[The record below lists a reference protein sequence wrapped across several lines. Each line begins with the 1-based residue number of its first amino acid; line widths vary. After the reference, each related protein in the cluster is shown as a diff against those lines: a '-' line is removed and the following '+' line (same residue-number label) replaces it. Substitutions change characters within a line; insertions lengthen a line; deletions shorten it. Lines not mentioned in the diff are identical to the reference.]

1 MPEDTLFKIL
11 GKVDKDLREAYTGG
25 AVDVYIP
32 HNGLD
37 GDVFGP
43 KVPLYY
49 YDVNSLYPF
58 IMARLPVGRSFWFE
72 GDIRLVEPDASGF
85 FYCKIT
91 STDNLN
97 QPVLQRRIQ
106 TEYGLRTISGLGTW
120 EGFVHSKEKDSAAKR
135 FGYKFEI
142 LKGYKFETAVI
153 FKDYIETLYNIRQNT

>member
-32 HNGLD
+32 NNGLD

-58 IMARLPVGRSFWFE
+58 NMARYKMPVGRRFE
-72 GDIRLVEPDASGF
+72 GDIRLVEPDA
-85 FYCKIT
+85 
-91 STDNLN
+91 
-97 QPVLQRRIQ
+97 
-106 TEYGLRTISGLGTW
+106 
-120 EGFVHSKEKDSAAKR
+120 
-135 FGYKFEI
+135 
-142 LKGYKFETAVI
+142 
-153 FKDYIETLYNIRQNT
+153 